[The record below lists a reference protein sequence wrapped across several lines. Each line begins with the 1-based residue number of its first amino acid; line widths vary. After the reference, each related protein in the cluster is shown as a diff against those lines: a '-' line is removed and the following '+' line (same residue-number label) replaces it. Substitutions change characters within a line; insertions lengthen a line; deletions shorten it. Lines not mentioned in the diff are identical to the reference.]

1 MHPLL
6 RLVVVRVL
14 ALAPMLLALS
24 IASFALVHVI
34 PGDPAL
40 VMMGGEGTTQGV
52 EELRRQLGLDRP
64 LHIRYLEWLGKIVR
78 GDLGESLYNKTR
90 VSEELLWRM
99 PTTLALVTLALLF
112 SIGIGVP
119 AGLLS
124 ASFRNS
130 WIDHVARLLTLV
142 SLSLPSFW
150 LGLMLIILFSLWLD
164 LLPIVGY
171 EPITRGLWRA
181 IPFLILPSLSLG
193 TYLAALLT
201 RLTRSSMLEVLNQDY
216 VRTARAKGLGNRVVL
231 MRHAL
236 RNALIPIVTVIG
248 INVGILLGGSA
259 VIETVFVLPGVGPAR
274 RALALQ
280 PRPPGHPGTHPLR
293 RGHLRAREP
302 AGRRHLHVPG
312 PAAPAELTPVTV
324 PDDLAPVDRDDRR
337 RPPGRRDR
345 CSRRAAGGRGDRRR
359 RASGAPPGRG
369 AGARTPSHAVAVGTG
384 GPVDAPEPA
393 VRGRRR
399 HRARAGD
406 DGAPGPPLAPPEPG
420 SHERAEAVLAAG
432 RGLLVRDGSSG
443 A

>member
-6 RLVVVRVL
+6 RVVL
-14 ALAPMLLALS
+14 ARLLVLAPMLLALS
-24 IASFALVHVI
+24 MASFALVHVI

-40 VMMGGEGTTQGV
+40 VMMGGEGTTQAV

-64 LHIRYLEWLGKIVR
+64 LHVRYLEWLGQIAR
-78 GDLGESLYNKTR
+78 GDLGQSLYNRTQ

-112 SIGIGVP
+112 SIAIGVP

-124 ASFRNS
+124 AAFRNS
-130 WIDHVARLLTLV
+130 WIDHAARLLTLV

-171 EPITRGLWRA
+171 EPITRGFWKA

-216 VRTARAKGLGNRVVL
+216 VRTARAKGLRDRVVV

-259 VIETVFVLPGVGPAR
+259 VIETVFVLPGVGQLVVR
-274 RALALQ
+274 SLYNRDL
-280 PRPPGHPGTHPLR
+280 
-293 RGHLRAREP
+293 
-302 AGRRHLHVPG
+302 
-312 PAAPAELTPVTV
+312 PVIQG
-324 PDDLAPVDRDDRR
+324 LILY
-337 RPPGRRDR
+337 
-345 CSRRAAGGRGDRRR
+345 
-359 RASGAPPGRG
+359 
-369 AGARTPSHAVAVGTG
+369 VAVVYVVINLV
-384 GPVDAPEPA
+384 VDILYTYLDPRLRP
-393 VRGRRR
+393 
-399 HRARAGD
+399 
-406 DGAPGPPLAPPEPG
+406 
-420 SHERAEAVLAAG
+420 S
-432 RGLLVRDGSSG
+432 
-443 A
+443 

>member
-6 RLVVVRVL
+6 KLIVVRVL
-14 ALAPMLLALS
+14 ALVPMLLALTL
-24 IASFALVHVI
+24 ASFALVHVI

-40 VMMGGEGTTQGV
+40 VMMGGEGTAQAV

-64 LHIRYLEWLGKIVR
+64 LHVRYLEWLGKIAR
-78 GDLGESLYNKTR
+78 GDLGESLYNRTR

-99 PTTLALVTLALLF
+99 PTTLTLVALALLF

-124 ASFRNS
+124 AAFRNS
-130 WIDHVARLLTLV
+130 WIDHAARLLTLV

-171 EPITRGLWRA
+171 EPITRGFSKA

-259 VIETVFVLPGVGPAR
+259 VIETVFVLPGVGQLVVR
-274 RALALQ
+274 SLYNRDL
-280 PRPPGHPGTHPLR
+280 
-293 RGHLRAREP
+293 
-302 AGRRHLHVPG
+302 
-312 PAAPAELTPVTV
+312 PVIQG
-324 PDDLAPVDRDDRR
+324 LILY
-337 RPPGRRDR
+337 
-345 CSRRAAGGRGDRRR
+345 
-359 RASGAPPGRG
+359 
-369 AGARTPSHAVAVGTG
+369 VAVIY
-384 GPVDAPEPA
+384 
-393 VRGRRR
+393 
-399 HRARAGD
+399 
-406 DGAPGPPLAPPEPG
+406 
-420 SHERAEAVLAAG
+420 VLVN
-432 RGLLVRDGSSG
+432 LLVDVIYTYLDPRLRPS
-443 A
+443 